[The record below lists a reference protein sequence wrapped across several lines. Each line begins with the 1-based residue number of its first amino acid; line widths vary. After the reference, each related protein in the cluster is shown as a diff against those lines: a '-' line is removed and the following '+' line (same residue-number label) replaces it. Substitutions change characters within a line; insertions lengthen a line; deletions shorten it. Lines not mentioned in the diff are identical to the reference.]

1 MFKSKVS
8 VFALIFV
15 FVFVFHNTGPCDLL
29 LVFEPAGQN
38 WRNFAM
44 RLNRSGGCWG
54 LPAVMGLVT
63 TSLMTGCKYKVVF
76 VFDLEETCHGTRSIG
91 RLVGPSCCHGTFCKK
106 SHDRMQ
112 MQK

>member
-15 FVFVFHNTGPCDLL
+15 FGFGFHNTAPCDLL

-44 RLNRSGGCWG
+44 RLDRSGGCWG
-54 LPAVMGLVT
+54 LTVVMGLFVRR
-63 TSLMTGCKYKVVF
+63 LETGCKYKAVF
-76 VFDLEETCHGTRSIG
+76 VFVFNLEETCHETRSIG
-91 RLVGPSCCHGTFCKK
+91 RLVGLPAVMGLL
-106 SHDRMQ
+106 
-112 MQK
+112 